1 MNIFSRTAQFSVIAI
16 SAGIFI
22 SAPVLA
28 WDGGKTGK
36 ITGLDAV
43 ADGQNYGFRV
53 YVDGSSMCGTSENWA
68 FINANASNYNAVV
81 SLLTTAYL
89 SNKTVE
95 IYTNKNGIY
104 CEIGYV
110 RMH

>member
-1 MNIFSRTAQFSVIAI
+1 MNIFASIARGIVIAI
-16 SAGIFI
+16 SAGTFI

-28 WDGGKTGK
+28 WDGAKTGK

-53 YVDGSSMCGTSENWA
+53 YIDGSAMCGTSENWA

-89 SNKTVE
+89 SNKTVI
-95 IYTNKNGIY
+95 IYTNKNDIY

-110 RMH
+110 RMY